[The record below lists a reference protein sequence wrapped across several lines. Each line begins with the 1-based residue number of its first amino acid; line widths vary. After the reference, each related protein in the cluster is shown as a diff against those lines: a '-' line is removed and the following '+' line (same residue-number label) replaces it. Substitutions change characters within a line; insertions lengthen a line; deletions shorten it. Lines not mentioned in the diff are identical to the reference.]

1 MTLPLKPPYMM
12 VHSTVEEP
20 RRRRVD
26 ASLQRHRLCQ
36 RGEGDIGLA
45 IEPEAMMRGIDNPE
59 LGEIVPEVQRRLH
72 AAVDRV

>member
-1 MTLPLKPPYMM
+1 MLPCNVIVYVNEAGETL
-12 VHSTVEEP
+12 VS
-20 RRRRVD
+20 
-26 ASLQRHRLCQ
+26 
-36 RGEGDIGLA
+36 A